1 MCIVLMSSL
10 VRAKLYT
17 WYVPKMQSVAE
28 NNCSGLAIL
37 RCGVAVQF
45 AFFWHTWSQVE
56 IRCDATMSC

>member
-1 MCIVLMSSL
+1 MKIAGGFVCIVLMSSL

-45 AFFWHTWSQVE
+45 AFFF
-56 IRCDATMSC
+56 ILGPKLR